1 MQERILT
8 PEQVSQILQVHPFT
22 VLKFIKQGR
31 LKASK
36 LGRVYRIRES
46 DVELFLDESSG
57 SPKSMVKVVTERK
70 TKTKNKISQIES
82 TPDLKPIEE
91 ERPTVSQEEKL
102 LPPTDHSTHKVSVDV
117 VEDTSN
123 QPKSGGQDY
132 YYIL

>member
-8 PEQVSQILQVHPFT
+8 PEQVSQMLQVHPFT

-46 DVELFLDESSG
+46 DVDLFLEESSD
-57 SPKSMVKVVTERK
+57 STKSVVKVVTERK
-70 TKTKNKISQIES
+70 TKTKNKISQIASVQDVQTEES
-82 TPDLKPIEE
+82 PKVEP
-91 ERPTVSQEEKL
+91 EEKL
-102 LPPTDHSTHKVSVDV
+102 LPVSTRKVNVEV
-117 VEDTSN
+117 VEDTST
-123 QPKSGGQDY
+123 QPKSGGEDY

>member
-46 DVELFLDESSG
+46 DVDMFLDESSG
-57 SPKSMVKVVTERK
+57 STKSMVKVVTERK

-82 TPDLKPIEE
+82 SPELEQIEE
-91 ERPTVSQEEKL
+91 ETPSVAQEEKL
-102 LPPTDHSTHKVSVDV
+102 LPTTEHTTHKVSVDV

>member
-8 PEQVSQILQVHPFT
+8 PEQVSQMLQVHPFT

-46 DVELFLDESSG
+46 DVDLFLEESSD
-57 SPKSMVKVVTERK
+57 STKSAVKVVTERK

-82 TPDLKPIEE
+82 VQDIKQIEE
-91 ERPTVSQEEKL
+91 KSETVEPEEKL
-102 LPPTDHSTHKVSVDV
+102 LPDSTHKVNVEI